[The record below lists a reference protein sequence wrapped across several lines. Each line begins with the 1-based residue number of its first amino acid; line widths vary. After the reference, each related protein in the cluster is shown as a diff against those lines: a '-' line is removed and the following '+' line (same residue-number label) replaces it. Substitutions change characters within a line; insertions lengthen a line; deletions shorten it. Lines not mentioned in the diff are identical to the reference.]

1 MFKIVMICAV
11 IGLAAALP
19 VASNPDDVKAEVVSR
34 KDDVRPDGFD
44 ASLDTTN
51 HITRAESG
59 DEHGNIHG
67 SFSWISPEGEK
78 IEISYVADE
87 NGYQPQGASLPV
99 PPPIPAEIQRSL
111 EWIAAHPSKPEH

>member
-1 MFKIVMICAV
+1 MICAV

-19 VASNPDDVKAEVVSR
+19 VAPNPDDVKAEVVSR
-34 KDDVRPDGFD
+34 KDDIRPDGFD

-67 SFSWISPEGEK
+67 SFAWISPEGEK